1 MAKKYVWLKLKE
13 DFFQQ
18 RTIKKL
24 RKIAGGDTYV
34 IIYLK
39 LQLLSLTDEGKLFYE
54 GVEDTFAEEMAL
66 AIDEDVENIKVTLL
80 FLEKNGLIQTLDAD
94 EFTLPEVINSIGTET
109 AAAERMRKMREAKK
123 LNNIED
129 KTEKCNSVTPLLQP
143 VTNSYTEKEEEKEI
157 DKETTTN
164 KDIVNKI
171 EEKQNLEYEKSSSS
185 FSEDLEK
192 EKIKQIESA
201 LQSHGIS
208 AGTCKNIL
216 ELVYSKHINLERIKA
231 VLTVAPMNKWKEG
244 AIYKALKENWNTDLK
259 NSKKEAIEV
268 KDNIALKKSY
278 EAATE
283 KEKLQKEKEELDQVF
298 NDFPEELK
306 KEIEEKALE
315 RAKGEYENNVAP
327 FMAKNKVVYDVIR
340 EYLK

>member
-94 EFTLPEVINSIGTET
+94 EYTLLEVINSIGSES

-129 KTEKCNSVTPLLQP
+129 KTEKCNNVTLMLHP

-157 DKETTTN
+157 DK
-164 KDIVNKI
+164 D
-171 EEKQNLEYEKSSSS
+171 
-185 FSEDLEK
+185 
-192 EKIKQIESA
+192 
-201 LQSHGIS
+201 
-208 AGTCKNIL
+208 
-216 ELVYSKHINLERIKA
+216 
-231 VLTVAPMNKWKEG
+231 
-244 AIYKALKENWNTDLK
+244 
-259 NSKKEAIEV
+259 
-268 KDNIALKKSY
+268 
-278 EAATE
+278 
-283 KEKLQKEKEELDQVF
+283 
-298 NDFPEELK
+298 
-306 KEIEEKALE
+306 KEIEDQEVHPSDSSSIEFKNNFIKLKNIVIQSTGQEEFRINNIMQPAKYKGIDLNILIDKIQKSDFLMGKTEKKPTINHFTVRSMLDRIMADGYMSNAL
-315 RAKGEYENNVAP
+315 KGIKENS
-327 FMAKNKVVYDVIR
+327 
-340 EYLK
+340 EEEGWW